1 MMQFTTSR
9 KPSPKTRRFA
19 KTLATF
25 LSVPYITRG
34 KSNLDYDETWM
45 VVVEDHG
52 NPQGLVRRDRRGEKT
67 LRFTISAERNMSQ
80 TKREKPVVTG
90 DSNMAKAIAEFLDL
104 DYDPKSKAIRLINV
118 KKGGITE
125 FVDSGTNIVKLKIH
139 EGTS

>member
-1 MMQFTTSR
+1 
-9 KPSPKTRRFA
+9 
-19 KTLATF
+19 
-25 LSVPYITRG
+25 
-34 KSNLDYDETWM
+34 M